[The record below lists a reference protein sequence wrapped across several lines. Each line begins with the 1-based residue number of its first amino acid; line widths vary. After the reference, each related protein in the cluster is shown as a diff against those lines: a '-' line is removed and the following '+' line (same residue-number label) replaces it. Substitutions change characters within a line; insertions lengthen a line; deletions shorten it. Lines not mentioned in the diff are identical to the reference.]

1 MAGPWAEALAAL
13 GERADDEL
21 IPRLLQRLSLHTEPE
36 QRLLGLRGLRYVGDG
51 GGEATLDELRAA
63 SAAVLRGALDRA
75 GVRGTLLGLAGALS
89 LPADAGAALVQRL
102 HLAQR
107 LMVVW
112 GHPLEGD
119 AGVVVLRRLLRAA
132 DGEEAPAEGQ
142 LSLRVRDVLP
152 LARAGA
158 PSLRAAARAL
168 VGGLQRAVGAELLR
182 ALPGVGAGASGR
194 AARLDTGEAGT
205 RMIAVL
211 ERIYGLDSDARQ
223 APVEAELVEPR

>member
-13 GERADDEL
+13 GERADEEL
-21 IPRLLQRLSLHTEPE
+21 IPRLLQRLSLRTETE

-51 GGEATLDELRAA
+51 GGEANLDELRAA

-75 GVRGTLLGLAGALS
+75 GARGALLGLAGALS
-89 LPADAGAALVQRL
+89 LPADAGAAVVQRL

-119 AGVVVLRRLLRAA
+119 AGVVMLRRLLRAA

-152 LARAGA
+152 LSRSGGA

-223 APVEAELVEPR
+223 APVEAELV

>member
-13 GERADDEL
+13 GERADEEL
-21 IPRLLQRLSLHTEPE
+21 IPRLLQRLSLRTEAE

-51 GGEATLDELRAA
+51 GGEASLDELRAA

-75 GVRGTLLGLAGALS
+75 GARGALLGLAGALS

-119 AGVVVLRRLLRAA
+119 AGVVMVRRLLRAA

-152 LARAGA
+152 LARAGGA
-158 PSLRAAARAL
+158 PSLRTAARAL

-194 AARLDTGEAGT
+194 AARLDTGEAGA

-211 ERIYGLDSDARQ
+211 EKIYGLDSEGRQ
-223 APVEAELVEPR
+223 APVEAELV